1 MREGTP
7 QLWAAPSGSSQIK
20 RIYQEGAHLALRSE
34 RLCLVD
40 TTTDNPMA
48 DSTTRRS
55 KLSWWTGNQRLSRNL
70 LGSQVLDWDD

>member
-1 MREGTP
+1 MWEGTP

-20 RIYQEGAHLALRSE
+20 RVYQEGAHLALPVE

-40 TTTDNPMA
+40 TTIINPIV
-48 DSTTRRS
+48 DSTTRLS
-55 KLSWWTGNQRLSRNL
+55 KLSWWTGDQRLSRNL